1 MALLAFWQPAL
12 CLTLKCYI
20 VNLFFGANKNACL
33 LAIYFS
39 TTEISTSVHET
50 VCTSS
55 PTITTNPC
63 VSSSSFQFTMHR
75 VNAED
80 GLSKGQPRKPPIPKV
95 R

>member
-20 VNLFFGANKNACL
+20 VNFFFVFFVFFGGGANK
-33 LAIYFS
+33 
-39 TTEISTSVHET
+39 TEISISIYET
-50 VCTSS
+50 ICTSS